1 MEGFDYNKAVREI
14 EEMLQRVEDPST
26 GLDEIDKCIKRSA
39 ELVRECR
46 TYLRTLKT
54 KTEENL

>member
-1 MEGFDYNKAVREI
+1 MEGYAYNKAVREL
-14 EEMLQRVEDPST
+14 EVMLQRVVDPST